1 MDTPEEKSHPQN
13 ECFNFTEIGVVEN
26 GVENYVSHVNA
37 FNAMGAEKALTG
49 NDLLWL
55 TFCQK
60 QSIHA
65 WYRIKCCKTLKYGT
79 ELQYHPCNMCGIQMH
94 QAYYVLQK
102 RNVIKN
108 TGEGPS
114 ELLRWAKESHT

>member
-1 MDTPEEKSHPQN
+1 MDIPEENSHTQN
-13 ECFNFTEIGVVEN
+13 ECFNSTVIGVVEN

-65 WYRIKCCKTLKYGT
+65 WYRIKYLKTLKHGT
-79 ELQYHPCNMCGIQMH
+79 ML
-94 QAYYVLQK
+94 
-102 RNVIKN
+102 
-108 TGEGPS
+108 
-114 ELLRWAKESHT
+114 

>member
-37 FNAMGAEKALTG
+37 FNATGAEKALTG

-60 QSIHA
+60 QSIHTIR
-65 WYRIKCCKTLKYGT
+65 YRIKYFKNLKHGT
-79 ELQYHPCNMCGIQMH
+79 ELQYHPCNTDASGLLCFAEEECGKK
-94 QAYYVLQK
+94 YWRGSL
-102 RNVIKN
+102 
-108 TGEGPS
+108 
-114 ELLRWAKESHT
+114 

>member
-1 MDTPEEKSHPQN
+1 MDTPKEKSHPQS
-13 ECFNFTEIGVVEN
+13 ECFNSTEIGVVEN

-60 QSIHA
+60 QSIHGA
-65 WYRIKCCKTLKYGT
+65 RFTVLENSQTWDYALISP
-79 ELQYHPCNMCGIQMH
+79 LQ
-94 QAYYVLQK
+94 
-102 RNVIKN
+102 
-108 TGEGPS
+108 
-114 ELLRWAKESHT
+114 

>member
-1 MDTPEEKSHPQN
+1 MNVSFSHN
-13 ECFNFTEIGVVEN
+13 LIGVVEN

-65 WYRIKCCKTLKYGT
+65 WYRIKYLKTLKHGT
-79 ELQYHPCNMCGIQMH
+79 ML
-94 QAYYVLQK
+94 
-102 RNVIKN
+102 
-108 TGEGPS
+108 
-114 ELLRWAKESHT
+114 

>member
-1 MDTPEEKSHPQN
+1 MSVLIPHN
-13 ECFNFTEIGVVEN
+13 LIVVVEN
-26 GVENYVSHVNA
+26 CVENYVSHVNA
-37 FNAMGAEKALTG
+37 FNATGAEKALTG

-60 QSIHA
+60 QSIHTR
-65 WYRIKCCKTLKYGT
+65 YRIKCCKTLKHGT

-102 RNVIKN
+102 RNVVKN
-108 TGEGPS
+108 IGEGPS
-114 ELLRWAKESHT
+114 ELLRWAKESIPP